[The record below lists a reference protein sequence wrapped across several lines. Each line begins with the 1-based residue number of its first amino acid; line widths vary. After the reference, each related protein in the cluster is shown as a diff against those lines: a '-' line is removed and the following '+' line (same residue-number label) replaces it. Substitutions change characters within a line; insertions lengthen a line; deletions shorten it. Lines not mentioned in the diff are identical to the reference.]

1 MKFIIQSK
9 TCIFARNYTGN
20 GKIMNLKPEDA
31 QKRLITMRKLIV
43 LMAIIFLAS
52 CSEYQKVLKSTD
64 YGYKFEK
71 ALEYYDEGDYTRAS
85 TLLQELISVFMGT
98 DRAEEAHYK
107 YAYALYKM
115 RDYITSVYHFKE
127 FVKRYPNSEYIEDAR
142 FMIGVNYYYLSP
154 NPRLDQTDTYN
165 AIEAFELFMNL
176 YPDSPKV
183 EEANKMVEELR
194 NKLVFKSYL
203 NAKLYYNL
211 GTYLGNNYQ
220 AAVITA
226 RNSLDDFPDTKY
238 REELSFLIL
247 DSLYIQAVNSVP
259 EKEEERLRRT
269 LDEYYA
275 FINEFPESSYLKQA
289 NKIFE
294 EVTKLLKKYN

>member
-1 MKFIIQSK
+1 
-9 TCIFARNYTGN
+9 
-20 GKIMNLKPEDA
+20 
-31 QKRLITMRKLIV
+31 MRKLIILLAV
-43 LMAIIFLAS
+43 ILMAS
-52 CSEYQKVLKSTD
+52 CSEYQKILKSTD
-64 YGYKFEK
+64 YDLKFEK
-71 ALEYYDEGDYTRAS
+71 ALEYYEAEDYMRAS
-85 TLLQELISVFMGT
+85 TLFQELLSVFMGT
-98 DRAEEAHYK
+98 DRAEEVHYK
-107 YAYALYKM
+107 YAYALFNM
-115 RDYITSVYHFKE
+115 RDYFSSVHLFEE
-127 FVKRYPNSEYIEDAR
+127 FVKRYPNSEYVEDCR
-142 FMIGVNYYYLSP
+142 YMIGVNYYQMSP
-154 NPRLDQTDTYN
+154 NPRLDQTDTYK
-165 AIEAFELFMNL
+165 AIEAFQLFTNL
-176 YPDSPKV
+176 FPNSSKV
-183 EEANKMVEELR
+183 EEANKMVDELR

-211 GTYLGNNYQ
+211 GTYMGNNFD

-259 EKEEERLRRT
+259 EKEEDRLRRT

-275 FINEFPESSYLKQA
+275 FINEFPESSYMKDA

>member
-1 MKFIIQSK
+1 MHK
-9 TCIFARNYTGN
+9 
-20 GKIMNLKPEDA
+20 
-31 QKRLITMRKLIV
+31 KRIVTMRKLIV
-43 LMAIIFLAS
+43 LMALVLLAS

-64 YGYKFEK
+64 YDLKYEK
-71 ALEYYDEGDYTRAS
+71 ALEYYEEEDYMRAS

-107 YAYALYKM
+107 YAYSLYNM
-115 RDYITSVYHFKE
+115 RDYISAVHFFRQ
-127 FVKRYPNSEYIEDAR
+127 FVKKYPNSEYAEDAQ
-142 FMIGVNYYYLSP
+142 FMIGACYYQQSP
-154 NPRLDQTDTYN
+154 NPRLDQTDTQN
-165 AIEAFELFMNL
+165 AIEAFNLYMNL
-176 YPDSPKV
+176 YPNSPKV
-183 EEANKMVEELR
+183 EAANKMVEEMR

-203 NAKLYYNL
+203 NAKLYYQL

-226 RNSLDDFPDTKY
+226 RNSLDEFPDTKY

-247 DSLYIQAVNSVP
+247 DSLYIQAMNSVP
-259 EKEEERLRRT
+259 EKEEDRLRRT

-275 FINEFPESSYLKQA
+275 FINDFPESSYMKQA

-294 EVTKLLKKYN
+294 DVTRMLKKY